1 MYPTRALRHGLLSSC
16 CFAVAY
22 FASVSSADATT
33 YSIATNTTQTVD
45 TQITGAD
52 NVLLTGGGTL
62 VLTNASNNYTGGTQ
76 VIDASILQIDSD
88 AELGSGILA
97 LGNTTTTGQLVF
109 AGATTL
115 VSTRTVTL
123 NAGSETINTGTYT
136 DTIAGVI
143 SGAGKLVKT
152 GTGTLVLTA
161 ANSYTGGTTI
171 SAGTLQIGAGGTTGS
186 IVGAISNAG
195 ALVFNRSDAVTF
207 AGAISGAG
215 TLTQAGSGT
224 LTLTGANTFTGG
236 TTINAGSTLAMAGA
250 GTLTSSPL
258 TVNGTFD
265 ISGITAATLTGKS
278 LAGTGNVVLGTKTL
292 GLNSSPATPFYG
304 VISGT
309 GNLQIN
315 SGTTTL
321 AGANIYTG
329 TTTIAS
335 GATLQIGSQ
344 TSTGSIAS
352 TTVVDNG
359 TLTFSHSDTFTF
371 SSVISGTGAVKQNG
385 VDGVLI
391 LNAANTYTG
400 LTTATVGTLVIG
412 DASHT
417 TARVGG
423 AATVATSGT
432 LAGYG
437 TIAGTLTNQGVVKTG
452 YGSVGTLT
460 VGGSYSQAST
470 GSLIAEV
477 SASGASLLKVG
488 GTATLNGTFRAVF
501 ENGTYTQSVFPI
513 ITASSVSGT
522 FTDSSGV
529 SGILAYGVV
538 YPTSG
543 TEVDL
548 VVVPRTV
555 VQIYD
560 DIVTDALDNAHN
572 LNDIALDH
580 AAFSAGDRAND
591 APTWS
596 TWVQGLYGSNHLAS
610 GNSASA
616 FNAHTT
622 GVVGGV
628 GYSFAD
634 GVSLNAALGYTF
646 GVLSLGDASGRA
658 NSHGLFASAILH
670 VPVRRFAINL
680 GGFYMSNSADVQ
692 RITGSG
698 ATAEAQLHSTVR
710 GVSGEFTYTLHNG
723 DIIPFAK
730 WTSAAI
736 NYNPFTET
744 GGGFYNLAGY
754 HGSTHISLAD
764 LGVRV
769 SHPFT
774 LPGGQM
780 LRPHLE
786 VGMEFN
792 PWPLLQPVNAS
803 LSSAQLYEFEGIAP
817 STDKL
822 SAVMRVGVAANVYRG
837 LNITVDVAGRRG
849 SNQEQG
855 VFSLG
860 VAYRF

>member
-1 MYPTRALRHGLLSSC
+1 MYPKRNLRHVLLSSC
-16 CFAVAY
+16 CFAV
-22 FASVSSADATT
+22 VSFVALSPVGATT
-33 YSIATNTTQTVD
+33 YTVATDATQTVT
-45 TQITGAD
+45 TQIAGTD

-62 VLTNASNNYTGGTQ
+62 VLANASNNYTGGTQ
-76 VIDASILQIDSD
+76 VVGASLLQIDND
-88 AELGSGILA
+88 AELGAGNLV
-97 LGNTTTTGQLVF
+97 LGNGTTTGQLVF
-109 AGATTL
+109 AGTTTL
-115 VSTRTVTL
+115 ASTRTVTL
-123 NAGSETINTGTYT
+123 NAGSEIINTGAYT

-143 SGAGKLVKT
+143 SGTGKLVKT

-161 ANSYTGGTTI
+161 TDTYSGTTTI

-195 ALVFNRSDAVTF
+195 ALVFNRSDAITF
-207 AGAISGAG
+207 AGAISGTG
-215 TLTQAGSGT
+215 TLTQAGSGK

-236 TTINAGSTLAMAGA
+236 TTINTGSTLAMAGG

-265 ISGITAATLTGKS
+265 ISGITATTLTAKS
-278 LAGTGNVVLGTKTL
+278 LAGTGSVVLGAKTL

-321 AGANIYTG
+321 AGDNIYTG

-335 GATLQIGSQ
+335 GATLQLGNQ

-400 LTTATVGTLVIG
+400 LTTASVGTLVIG
-412 DASHT
+412 DATHT
-417 TARVGG
+417 TAKVGG

-432 LAGYG
+432 LTGYG

-460 VGGSYSQAST
+460 VGGSYSQTST

-488 GTATLNGTFRAVF
+488 GAATLSGTFRAVF
-501 ENGTYTQSVFPI
+501 EDGTYAQSIFPI

-529 SGILAYGVV
+529 SGTLAYGVV

-555 VQIYD
+555 VQVYD
-560 DIVTDALDNAHN
+560 DIVTAALDNAHN
-572 LNDIALDH
+572 LNDIALDQ
-580 AAFSAGDRAND
+580 AAFSADDRAKD
-591 APTWS
+591 APAWS

-610 GNSASA
+610 GNGASA
-616 FNAHTT
+616 FNAHDT
-622 GVVGGV
+622 GVIGGI
-628 GYSFAD
+628 GYHFGD
-634 GVSLNAALGYTF
+634 GVSLNAALGYISD
-646 GVLSLGDASGRA
+646 VLSLGDASARA
-658 NSHGLFASAILH
+658 DGHGVFASAILH
-670 VPVRRFAINL
+670 VPVQRFAVNI

-692 RITGSG
+692 RVTGSG
-698 ATAEAQLHSTVR
+698 GITQAQLHSTVR
-710 GVSGEFTYTLHNG
+710 GLSGEFTYALRDG
-723 DIIPFAK
+723 DVMPFAK

-744 GGGFYNLAGY
+744 GGGFYNLAGF

-764 LGVRV
+764 LGLRA

-774 LPGGQM
+774 LPGGQL

-792 PWPLLQPVNAS
+792 PWPVLQPVNAT
-803 LSSAQLYEFEGIAP
+803 LSSTQVYGFEGIAP

-837 LNITVDVAGRRG
+837 LNITADLAGRRG
-849 SNQEQG
+849 TKQEQG

-860 VAYRF
+860 AVYRF